1 MASPYESLSWCLGT
15 LCASY
20 KERLRAMSLN
30 DPLLSK
36 PILVL
41 EVLTCF
47 LASSA
52 LWAWSLRAVAT
63 QMLPAGAGLYLA
75 TAASIGP
82 VGLVAFGRVAVG
94 NSSSSG
100 RHGSLALV
108 LLAGWAAAAIF
119 LCPGMPPPFRDM
131 PWRDRTLFVL
141 LPLMGAAHYHFLAH
155 NTTSIAGESA
165 SGTTS

>member
-1 MASPYESLSWCLGT
+1 MTSSCESLTWCLGT
-15 LCASY
+15 LWASY
-20 KERLRAMSLN
+20 QERLRAMSLH
-30 DPLLSK
+30 DPLVPK
-36 PILVL
+36 PLLAL

-82 VGLVAFGRVAVG
+82 VGLVVFGRVAVG
-94 NSSSSG
+94 NFSSSG

-131 PWRDRTLFVL
+131 PWRDCALFVL
-141 LPLMGAAHYHFLAH
+141 LPLIGAAHYHFLAH
-155 NTTSIAGESA
+155 NTISIPEESA